1 MNTFKILNAEADR
14 ARVMSDVLY
23 ARAQQLRSEGV
34 MGQFEARDTTSYFG
48 CMNESIRYRVAAT
61 TLTLLTIA

>member
-34 MGQFEARDTTSYFG
+34 MGEYTDKGTVSYFG